1 MVMVVFYPEFV
12 RLENPRNVTIKD
24 VVNHIDYI
32 KNRIGT
38 ARCVRVCVCACVRVC
53 VCACVRVCVCACV
66 RVCVCGSGVKLV
78 LTCVF
83 WRVPSRRGSCGPGE
97 RL

>member
-1 MVMVVFYPEFV
+1 VRRIPANGGMVMVVFYPEFV

-32 KNRIGT
+32 KNRIGIP
-38 ARCVRVCVCACVRVC
+38 ARG
-53 VCACVRVCVCACV
+53 
-66 RVCVCGSGVKLV
+66 VCGVCGVWVRMWRMKLV
-78 LTCVF
+78 LTWHTCIF
-83 WRVPSRRGSCGPGE
+83 SPSRCGSRGPGE

>member
-1 MVMVVFYPEFV
+1 MMVVFYPEFV

-38 ARCVRVCVCACVRVC
+38 ARCVRA
-53 VCACVRVCVCACV
+53 
-66 RVCVCGSGVKLV
+66 VCGSGVKLV